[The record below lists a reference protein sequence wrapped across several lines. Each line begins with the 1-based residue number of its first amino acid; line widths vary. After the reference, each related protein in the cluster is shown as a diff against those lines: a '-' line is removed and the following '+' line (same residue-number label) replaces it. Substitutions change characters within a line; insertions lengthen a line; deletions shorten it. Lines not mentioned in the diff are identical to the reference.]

1 MKMKNVLM
9 ILIALAMVFTMVGV
23 VSATTSINADE
34 QILEGWNDDSGNYI
48 NNAGNAYVNYTVYD
62 AFEVIVPA
70 SVDFNT
76 NTLFKVHTINVTKS
90 LIGYDKY
97 LHVNFSST
105 NFDDEDDEFR
115 LVAQSISTWKSYIP
129 YNITYEESGDQ
140 IFTNPCTVLTVQAGS
155 DHPRMGV
162 AKAGYGIGG
171 FVELNFTT
179 TQDYIDMATMSGLHQ
194 DTLKFMFW
202 VDTQSN

>member
-23 VSATTSINADE
+23 VSATTSINPDE
-34 QILEGWNDDSGNYI
+34 QILDGKKDDSGNYI
-48 NNAGNAYVNYTVYD
+48 NNAGNAYVNYTVSD

-70 SVDFNT
+70 SVDFN
-76 NTLFKVHTINVTKS
+76 NKLFKVHTINVTKS

-97 LHVNFSST
+97 LHVNLSSL
-105 NFDDEDDEFR
+105 NYENGFK
-115 LVAQSISTWKSYIP
+115 LVTGKNSNQLKSSIP
-129 YNITYEESGDQ
+129 YNITYEGSVNQ
-140 IFTNPCTVLTVQAGS
+140 IDTNPCTVLTVQAGS
-155 DHPRMGV
+155 DHTRMGV

-179 TQDYIDMATMSGLHQ
+179 TKDYIDMATMSGLHQ
-194 DTLKFMFW
+194 DTLRFMFW